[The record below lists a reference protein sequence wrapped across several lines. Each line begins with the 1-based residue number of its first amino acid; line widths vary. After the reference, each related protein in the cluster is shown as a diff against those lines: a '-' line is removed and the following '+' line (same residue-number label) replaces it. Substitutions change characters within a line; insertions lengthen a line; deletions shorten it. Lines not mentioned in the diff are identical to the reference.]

1 MSAFTYFLK
10 IHKHLATLPRSCYK
24 TFPGL
29 HRAPSF
35 LVPVNKIP
43 QKTKQNKQT
52 KKFKQQQQKSNSGI
66 YQHKR
71 VLSILKFME
80 TKS

>member
-10 IHKHLATLPRSCYK
+10 IHKHLATLPRSCDK

-43 QKTKQNKQT
+43 QKTKQNKT
-52 KKFKQQQQKSNSGI
+52 NKQKNSNNNS
-66 YQHKR
+66 KNP
-71 VLSILKFME
+71 ILASTNINVFCLF
-80 TKS
+80 